1 MHRTVICSRKLQAT
15 KTQEMKFLAMRITW
29 LLEKTVH
36 ATIKYF
42 LGFKRM
48 LIQLLREKKRKL
60 PRIIAQNGLIFQNSD
75 RILFFV

>member
-1 MHRTVICSRKLQAT
+1 MLLLLLPHLCTVSLICSRKLQAT

-48 LIQLLREKKRKL
+48 LIQLLRGKKENYL
-60 PRIIAQNGLIFQNSD
+60 A
-75 RILFFV
+75 